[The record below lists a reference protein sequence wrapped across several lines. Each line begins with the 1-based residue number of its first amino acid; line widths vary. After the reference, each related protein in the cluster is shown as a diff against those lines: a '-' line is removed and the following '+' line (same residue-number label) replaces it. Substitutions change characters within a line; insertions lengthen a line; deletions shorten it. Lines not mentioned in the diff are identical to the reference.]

1 MPGTEHFKSK
11 RAYRKYLAYIH
22 IHHIPHR
29 HHRIVFVGGRKHKVK
44 GGR

>member
-11 RAYRKYLAYIH
+11 RAYRKYIAYIH

-29 HHRIVFVGGRKHKVK
+29 HHRIVIIGGRKHKVK
-44 GGR
+44 GGK

>member
-11 RAYRKYLAYIH
+11 RAYRKYIAYIH

-29 HHRIVFVGGRKHKVK
+29 HHRFVFVGGRKHKVK